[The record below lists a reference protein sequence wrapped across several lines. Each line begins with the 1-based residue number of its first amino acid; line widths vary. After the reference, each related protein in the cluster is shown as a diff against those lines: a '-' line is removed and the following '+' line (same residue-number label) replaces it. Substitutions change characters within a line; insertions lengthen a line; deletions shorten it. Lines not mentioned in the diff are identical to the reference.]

1 MPNGLDFSYSPAY
14 EDYWRTYEVES
25 LILDTKI
32 GIRDTT
38 RFELKEVFESSYID
52 TTGDLVY
59 RVERY
64 RKSENEVDWKLF
76 DIIREVKTEFTFDRI
91 VDNQR
96 QVNVVYPLI
105 RFNSWNGNMY
115 LNIEEESNYLEDW
128 NYKISYFDREGSV
141 NDILFDSTLYI
152 EQIEIS
158 DVHILRSA
166 NEIYAKG
173 VGLVF
178 KRIMYFDSQSTDE
191 NLTWDEKAEKGFSV
205 SYMIK
210 DYKK

>member
-1 MPNGLDFSYSPAY
+1 MTFLVFLIQVSCKRNTLKKVPNGLDFSYSPAY

-115 LNIEEESNYLEDW
+115 LN
-128 NYKISYFDREGSV
+128 
-141 NDILFDSTLYI
+141 
-152 EQIEIS
+152 
-158 DVHILRSA
+158 
-166 NEIYAKG
+166 
-173 VGLVF
+173 LV
-178 KRIMYFDSQSTDE
+178 
-191 NLTWDEKAEKGFSV
+191 
-205 SYMIK
+205 
-210 DYKK
+210 